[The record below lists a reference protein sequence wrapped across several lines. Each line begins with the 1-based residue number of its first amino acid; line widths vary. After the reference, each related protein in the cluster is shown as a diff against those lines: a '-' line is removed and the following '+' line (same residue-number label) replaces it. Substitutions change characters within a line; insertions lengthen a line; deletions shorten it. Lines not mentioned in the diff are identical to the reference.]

1 MAIQQVL
8 TTDTFE
14 TWRVKFNTLA
24 TDTANAVEITNII
37 SNITILQGNVVTL
50 FADDSNALANIT
62 LIRNNVTLLQG
73 AVVLNGSNVSLGN
86 VAGLRLFVN
95 GNNGWV
101 GIGTTNPR
109 ANVDVEG
116 NIALSPVG
124 SAGSVI
130 LAAQGGSSSNVAY
143 SLPSADGTAGQA
155 LTTAAN
161 GLLYWS
167 TFSSS
172 GGSATGIQ
180 TTVAINATE
189 TINVGNVV
197 NIYNNAGA
205 FAIRNAKSLPGYE
218 AHGFSL
224 ANVNSSQTANI
235 MLTGINANVSALS
248 PGVWYVSNVAGRVSN
263 VAPSLSGN
271 IVQRVGIA
279 LSTTSYFFNPQQPI
293 TLA

>member
-24 TDTANAVEITNII
+24 TDYANATEISNII
-37 SNITILQGNVVTL
+37 SNVTTLQNNN
-50 FADDSNALANIT
+50 SNALANIT
-62 LIRNNVTLLQG
+62 LLRNNVTLLRG
-73 AVVLNGSNVSLGN
+73 AVVLSGSNVSLGN
-86 VAGLRLFVN
+86 VTGRQIFVN
-95 GNNGWV
+95 GNNGHV
-101 GIGTTNPR
+101 GINTTNPR
-109 ANVDVEG
+109 ANLEIEG
-116 NIALSPVG
+116 NISISSIG

-130 LAAQGGSSSNVAY
+130 LAAQGGSSSNVTY
-143 SLPSADGTAGQA
+143 TLPNADGTTGQA

-180 TTVAINATE
+180 STVAINATE

-197 NIYNNAGA
+197 NIYTNAGA
-205 FAIRNAKSLPGYE
+205 FALRNAKSLPGYE
-218 AHGFSL
+218 AHGFCL
-224 ANVNSSQTANI
+224 ANVNNSQTCNI
-235 MLTGINANVSALS
+235 MLSGINPNVSALS
-248 PGVWYVSNVAGRVSN
+248 PGIWYLSNIAGRVTN
-263 VAPSLSGN
+263 VAPVYSGN

-279 LSTTSYFFNPQQPI
+279 LTTTSYFFNPQPPI
-293 TLA
+293 TVS